1 MINFTGTL
9 KVYSVKGSVI
19 YVLIIF
25 GTNIGNS
32 KYNNNALFIIFFVIA
47 ESNLIIIFT
56 IFPGSTYF
64 KWFCSFYIYIVNGG
78 TRCLHWNQYSKIIG
92 SWKYTGT
99 IKCQTF
105 IYILRKCIGA
115 NFVFSQNVNFNLGN
129 SNYILGNTNINLGN
143 SNFILCYQ
151 V

>member
-1 MINFTGTL
+1 LEQTL
-9 KVYSVKGSVI
+9 ENQNIIIMLYS
-19 YVLIIF
+19 
-25 GTNIGNS
+25 
-32 KYNNNALFIIFFVIA
+32 LFLFFVIA

-78 TRCLHWNQYSKIIG
+78 TRCLHRNQYSKISG
-92 SWKYTGT
+92 SCKYTGT

-105 IYILRKCIGA
+105 IYILRKRIGA
-115 NFVFSQNVNFNLGN
+115 NFVFSQNVNFNLDN

-143 SNFILCYQ
+143 SNFILCNTNFNLVLQLYTNKYQ
-151 V
+151 NN